1 MKLSPLSDEA
11 RKKYGIDAKTSGL
24 IVEDVEA
31 QSPAAQKG
39 LKAGDV
45 IVEAG
50 QDPMTKPEDL
60 AKSVD
65 KVRGSG
71 RKAVLLR
78 VEDGKGDLRFVAV
91 PLQ

>member
-1 MKLSPLSDEA
+1 MKLSPLSDEF
-11 RKKYGIDAKTSGL
+11 RKKYNIDGKTNGL

-31 QSPAAQKG
+31 QSAAAQKG
-39 LKAGDV
+39 IKAGDV

-60 AKSVD
+60 AKSID
-65 KVRGSG
+65 KVRTAG